1 MLSGPIPE
9 WVVTWLAVV
18 TVFTVM
24 SCVGLSVVPGDLR
37 RVWERR
43 ALLLR
48 GLFAVLVVVP
58 LLALVVARAFALA
71 RGAEIGLVLMAI
83 APGAPVAL
91 RRSLDAGGHSAFAP
105 GLQMSVALLAV
116 VSMPLSIAVLNPY
129 YAGHAS
135 APPEHVAR
143 QVFFAQLLPFM
154 AGMALR
160 RVAPGAAGRLERP
173 LRRLGA
179 WLMLALAV
187 VALID
192 VWQPTVDAGWRV
204 ATSVAVVTTVALAVG
219 HALGG
224 PEAET
229 RTAVAITSA
238 TRNAGLALLIA
249 ALNSAPPAI
258 TATIL
263 AYVVISMLI
272 VLPYA
277 LWRRRAPRAVPL
289 VGKLRAVTGFDRD
302 KSAS

>member
-18 TVFTVM
+18 TVCTVM
-24 SCVGLSVVPGDLR
+24 ACVGLGVVPGDLR
-37 RVWERR
+37 LVWERR
-43 ALLLR
+43 PLLLR
-48 GLFAVLVVVP
+48 GLFSVLVVVP
-58 LLALVVARAFALA
+58 VLALVVARAFALP

-91 RRSLDAGGHSAFAP
+91 RRSLDAGGHPAFAP

-116 VSMPLSIAVLNPY
+116 VSLPLSIAVLNPY
-129 YAGHAS
+129 YGGHAS
-135 APPEHVAR
+135 APPEQVAR
-143 QVFFAQLLPFM
+143 QVFFAQLLPFA

-160 RVAPGAAGRLERP
+160 RGAPDAAARLERP
-173 LRRLGA
+173 LRRVGA

-187 VALID
+187 VALMD

-204 ATSVAVVTTVALAVG
+204 VASVAVLTAGALAVG

-238 TRNAGLALLIA
+238 TRNSGLALLIS
-249 ALNSAPPAI
+249 ALNGAPAAI

-263 AYVVISMLI
+263 AYVVISMLFVI
-272 VLPYA
+272 PYA
-277 LWRRRAPRAVPL
+277 LWRRRAGARLAAARTPAR
-289 VGKLRAVTGFDRD
+289 GEGFP
-302 KSAS
+302 AG